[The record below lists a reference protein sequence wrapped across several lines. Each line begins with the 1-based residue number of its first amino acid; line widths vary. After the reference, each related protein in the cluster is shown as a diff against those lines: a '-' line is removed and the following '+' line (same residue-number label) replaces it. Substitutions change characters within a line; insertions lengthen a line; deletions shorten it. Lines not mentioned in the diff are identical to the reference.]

1 MQEKEW
7 WEMLHRKDCQ
17 KCKFKKLC
25 GDIFEKEGECPAN
38 TGGEKWAKFTRE
50 EATS

>member
-7 WEMLHRKDCQ
+7 WER
-17 KCKFKKLC
+17 
-25 GDIFEKEGECPAN
+25 DIFEKEGECPAN